1 MRTLQW
7 RRCYLSA
14 YRETTMASTW
24 RLVVSPP
31 SSGRVNMAVDEAM
44 LAVARET
51 RGEWQPTLRIY
62 GWDSTSLSLGRFQDT
77 DRGTDSS
84 LLDRG
89 RCAESGTE
97 IVRRPTGG
105 RALLHHPGDVTYSIV
120 ARADD
125 SHLGEDVIG
134 SYRSV
139 NQALVAGLGA
149 LGIRARIRE
158 RPPTWPSAG
167 VGFACF
173 EEAYRHEVYWA
184 GRKLVAG
191 AQRRQGRIVLQQ
203 GTMPGRETSE
213 QIASLLRLDP
223 ATRSLL
229 KRDLGERTGTLERA
243 LDQLPSLEIVVDAM
257 VQGFREAWD
266 VEFDQRPLT
275 GREEQTAEE
284 IAASNGV
291 VA

>member
-158 RPPTWPSAG
+158 RPPTWPATPCSST
-167 VGFACF
+167 C
-173 EEAYRHEVYWA
+173 
-184 GRKLVAG
+184 
-191 AQRRQGRIVLQQ
+191 
-203 GTMPGRETSE
+203 
-213 QIASLLRLDP
+213 ASWS
-223 ATRSLL
+223 T
-229 KRDLGERTGTLERA
+229 
-243 LDQLPSLEIVVDAM
+243 
-257 VQGFREAWD
+257 
-266 VEFDQRPLT
+266 
-275 GREEQTAEE
+275 TA
-284 IAASNGV
+284 
-291 VA
+291 